1 MAINRIRIRTSKA
14 EREAIKRF
22 IKDCINNNIVGFGP
36 KYFMPSR
43 INRLVMA
50 NRGRIGIPKILSE
63 DTVPYLYRQMLA
75 NKEIMIREDDNNGC
89 YLVTD
94 EDPDRQI
101 EKAEAAELIKQVEE
115 ANNNNTNTIK
125 EEEKETMAQPEV
137 KGGEDIKFK
146 ELNENKIEKSIRNTK
161 EFMEA
166 INRVA
171 KGEFDED
178 IEDAYQLPLL
188 KIAERWTIRKQFS
201 LEEGKHFYKLYKE
214 VFYLENPGKYYFQE
228 VQPTIYRRIAA
239 QHENGD
245 KEWAEA
251 VAKEM
256 HISIVE

>member
-22 IKDCINNNIVGFGP
+22 IKDCINHNIVGFGP
-36 KYFMPSR
+36 KYFMPGR
-43 INRLVMA
+43 LNKLVMA
-50 NRGRIGIPKILSE
+50 NRGRVGIPKILSE
-63 DTVPYLYRQMLA
+63 DTVPYLYRQMLE
-75 NKEIMIREDDNNGC
+75 NKEIMIREDDDQGC

-94 EDPDRQI
+94 EDPNREI
-101 EKAEAAELIKQVEE
+101 EKAETAELEKQVEE
-115 ANNNNTNTIK
+115 ANNKINNTQ
-125 EEEKETMAQPEV
+125 EEEKTIMATEPIV
-137 KGGEDIKFK
+137 KGEDKKFN
-146 ELNENKIEKSIRNTK
+146 ELNENKIEKSVRNTK
-161 EFMEA
+161 EFMNA

-178 IEDAYQLPLL
+178 IDDAYQLPLL

-214 VFYLENPGKYYFQE
+214 VFYIQNPGKYYFEE
-228 VQPTIYRRIAA
+228 VEPTIYRRIAK
-239 QHENGD
+239 QHEQGD